1 MKRFLKYFLLFF
13 IPFLIFF
20 YISIGRPIY
29 CDEIWGYGFS
39 HNLSKGMLIYRDF
52 NVLQMPLY
60 FFISSFFIKIFGDY
74 VISIHIFD
82 CILIGFLFLLSYKK
96 YGYKSLLILFLL
108 FVGFDGYNLFSLFLI
123 LLILYFIRDNEYN
136 DFLIG
141 ILVGLI
147 FITKQNVG
155 LSLFIPYIYYSKS
168 KVKSIIIFLLPFF
181 FVCVFF
187 LLNSSIVSF
196 LDCVFG
202 SMFDFNQHNKM
213 FVPFFMIT
221 EVLVVIHLIVMAF
234 QKRFK
239 DKRILYVLFF
249 QVMSYP
255 IFDDGHVFLS
265 LIPYFYLLF
274 DYSFT
279 FSKFLFLIVLLGYSF
294 LFFPYSLENIHLT
307 RDVFW
312 LRNDNNIDFSLLNSI
327 HDKEEDY
334 DYIFIAD
341 WYAYVY
347 KLYYNIPINQ
357 YDFLLSGNAGYHG
370 VQKRINEI
378 DQLCKEKSC
387 LFAIRDNEFQQWF
400 EFDYYIKDS
409 YQYIEEES
417 GFKFYR
423 GR

>member
-20 YISIGRPIY
+20 YISIGRSIY
-29 CDEIWGYGFS
+29 CDEIWVYGFS
-39 HNLSKGMLIYRDF
+39 HNLSKGMMIYGDF

-60 FFISSFFIKIFGDY
+60 FFISSFFLQIFGDY

-82 CILIGFLFLLSYKK
+82 CILIGFLFLISYKK
-96 YGYKSLLILFLL
+96 YGWKSICILFLL
-108 FVGFDGYNLFSLFLI
+108 VNGYSGYNLLSLFLI

-187 LLNSSIVSF
+187 LLNSSIFSF
-196 LDCVFG
+196 LDCAFG

-213 FVPFFMIT
+213 FVPFFTII
-221 EVLVVIHLIVMAF
+221 EVLVIIHLIVMAF
-234 QKRFK
+234 QNYSK

-255 IFDDGHVFLS
+255 IFDDGHVF
-265 LIPYFYLLF
+265 
-274 DYSFT
+274 
-279 FSKFLFLIVLLGYSF
+279 
-294 LFFPYSLENIHLT
+294 
-307 RDVFW
+307 
-312 LRNDNNIDFSLLNSI
+312 
-327 HDKEEDY
+327 
-334 DYIFIAD
+334 
-341 WYAYVY
+341 
-347 KLYYNIPINQ
+347 
-357 YDFLLSGNAGYHG
+357 
-370 VQKRINEI
+370 
-378 DQLCKEKSC
+378 
-387 LFAIRDNEFQQWF
+387 
-400 EFDYYIKDS
+400 
-409 YQYIEEES
+409 
-417 GFKFYR
+417 
-423 GR
+423 

>member
-29 CDEIWGYGFS
+29 CDEIWVYGFS

>member
-1 MKRFLKYFLLFF
+1 MKNFFKYLVLFLILFLLFF
-13 IPFLIFF
+13 
-20 YISIGRPIY
+20 YISMGNSIY
-29 CDEIWGYGFS
+29 CDEIWIYGFS
-39 HNLSKGMLIYRDF
+39 YNLSKGMMIYRDF

-60 FFISSFFIKIFGDY
+60 FFISSMFITGCGEHI
-74 VISIHIFD
+74 ISIHIFN
-82 CILIGFLFLLSYKK
+82 CILVGFLFLLFYKK
-96 YGYKSLLILFLL
+96 FGYKSLLILSLL
-108 FVGFDGYNLFSLFLI
+108 FVGFDGYNLLCLLLLTVILFSI
-123 LLILYFIRDNEYN
+123 DVDEYN

-147 FITKQNVG
+147 FITKQNIG

-213 FVPFFMIT
+213 FVPFFMII
-221 EVLVVIHLIVMAF
+221 EVLVIIHLIVMVF
-234 QKRFK
+234 QNHSR

-255 IFDDGHVFLS
+255 IFDDGHVFLA
-265 LIPYFYLLF
+265 LVPYFYLLF

-279 FSKFLFLIVLLGYSF
+279 FSKFSFLIVLLGYSF
-294 LFFPYSLENIHLT
+294 LFFPYSLGNIHLT

-327 HDKEEDY
+327 HDNEEDY

-347 KLYYNIPINQ
+347 KLYYDIPINQ

-370 VQKRINEI
+370 VQRRINEI

-387 LFAIRDNEFQQWF
+387 LFAIRSNEFQQWL
-400 EFDYYIKDS
+400 EFDYYIKDN
-409 YQYIEEES
+409 YQYIKEVS

-423 GR
+423 SR

>member
-1 MKRFLKYFLLFF
+1 MKKFLKYFLLFF

-20 YISIGRPIY
+20 CISIGRSIY
-29 CDEIWGYGFS
+29 CDEIWVYGFS
-39 HNLSKGMLIYRDF
+39 HNLSKGMMIYRDF

-60 FFISSFFIKIFGDY
+60 FFISSFFLQIFGDY

-82 CILIGFLFLLSYKK
+82 CILIGFLFLISYKK

-108 FVGFDGYNLFSLFLI
+108 FVGFDGYNLLSLFFV
-123 LLILYFIRDNEYN
+123 LLILYFIRGNEYN

-147 FITKQNVG
+147 FITKQNIG

-213 FVPFFMIT
+213 FVPFFMII
-221 EVLVVIHLIVMAF
+221 EVLVIIHLIVMVF
-234 QKRFK
+234 QNHSR

-255 IFDDGHVFLS
+255 IFDDGHVFLA

-279 FSKFLFLIVLLGYSF
+279 FSKFSFLIVLLGYSF

-327 HDKEEDY
+327 HDKEDDY

-370 VQKRINEI
+370 VQRRINEI

-387 LFAIRDNEFQQWF
+387 LFAIRSNEFQQWL
-400 EFDYYIKDS
+400 EFDYYIKDN
-409 YQYIEEES
+409 YQYIEEVS
-417 GFKFYR
+417 GFKFYWSR
-423 GR
+423 